1 MLKMPV
7 IKFNSLLT
15 ILTLVSLAASTQT
28 TNISQYNS
36 TEYHHDGNPSNE
48 TVHVEIPPPPP
59 IWCPGN
65 SRQMVLGSDY
75 FYTCQ
80 PTPCLLTDINH
91 PNVSVI
97 NNHTAVV
104 NFNDTSRRIC
114 AIEGFSKQLN
124 NKSCIYAR
132 LTGEQFKLNYT
143 DGSLHEY
150 QTNSNYKLGEY
161 YYYPDAGEVVVCRQ
175 KRLSKDVTEDV
186 IIWCSI
192 HQMNL
197 TESSGVYP
205 NGSVYLN
212 NIDRVIRRGFYNID
226 KAKQSIDVC
235 LPVKQEMRLCKHSMD
250 IYNKYFRL
258 QPNLSLWTNDGL
270 EIVYEAGNY
279 FMDVTYY
286 VAVVCIN
293 AGEPRRQET
302 RDLYAAAYII
312 SSIFA
317 FLTLLAH
324 LFYPHLN
331 YHAKALLC
339 HIISLLIMYITMTV
353 RSFVTDYNSDFGR
366 LLLFGLQYVSALATF
381 LWLNV
386 LAFELWRVF
395 SNLQGNTSTLGPQ
408 QAKKRWFIAKCC
420 YAWGIPMV
428 LCLLIIGLSYDS
440 TSSNYFDLP
449 FARNVSWFQS
459 DKTMFYFF
467 YLPIIIIL
475 IENVVFFGLTIWH
488 IRSASRGTDILNKK
502 VSKQLFRVCVKLFV
516 VMGIFWFAEVIS
528 WQFSHEIDEA
538 VWYVTDLINALQG
551 VAIFLVYVCK
561 RSTWKMLKKR
571 WKGQKG
577 GSQNSKSTSSTSG
590 ERTRKISNI
599 SNSAITMTNIRT
611 GQNER

>member
-1 MLKMPV
+1 MLK
-7 IKFNSLLT
+7 ITFRSLLT
-15 ILTLVSLAASTQT
+15 ILTLVSVSANTRT
-28 TNISQYNS
+28 NNISQINS
-36 TEYHHDGNPSNE
+36 LEYDYDNNNLGNE
-48 TVHVEIPPPPP
+48 TDYVEMPSPPP

-65 SRQMVLGSDY
+65 TKQLIIGSDY
-75 FYTCQ
+75 FFACR
-80 PTPCLLTDINH
+80 PIPCLITDVNH
-91 PNVSVI
+91 PNVSII
-97 NNHTAVV
+97 NNHIAVV
-104 NFNDTSRRIC
+104 SFNDTTRRIC

-124 NKSCIYAR
+124 DKSCIYAR

-197 TESSGVYP
+197 TETSGIYP
-205 NGSVYLN
+205 NGSVYLK
-212 NIDRVIRRGFYNID
+212 NIDRVVRKGYYVID
-226 KAKQSIDVC
+226 KKKQTIDFC
-235 LPVKQEMRLCKHSMD
+235 LPGNSNMLSCPYLD
-250 IYNKYFRL
+250 IPSKYFSL
-258 QPNLSLWTNDGL
+258 LSNLNLWTNDGVNM
-270 EIVYEAGNY
+270 VYSVGDY
-279 FMDVTYY
+279 LIDVTYDFTLI
-286 VAVVCIN
+286 CIN
-293 AGEPRRQET
+293 PVEPRRQET
-302 RDLYAAAYII
+302 HFLYASAYII

-317 FLTLLAH
+317 FLTLLVH
-324 LFYPHLN
+324 LLYPHLN
-331 YHAKALLC
+331 YHAKSLLC
-339 HIISLLIMYITMTV
+339 HIISLLTMYITMSI

-386 LAFELWRVF
+386 LAFELWKVF
-395 SNLQGNTSTLGPQ
+395 SNLQVNMGALGLQ
-408 QAKKRWFIAKCC
+408 QPKKRWFIAKCC
-420 YAWGIPMV
+420 YAWGIPLA
-428 LCLLIIGLSYDS
+428 LCMLIIGLSYDS
-440 TSSNYFDLP
+440 SSSNYFDLP
-449 FARNVSWFQS
+449 FASKSNVSWFHS

-475 IENVVFFGLTIWH
+475 IENVIFFALTIWH
-488 IRSASRGTDILNKK
+488 IRSASRGTDMLNTN
-502 VSKQLFRVCVKLFV
+502 VSRRLLRVCVKLFV

-528 WQFSHEIDEA
+528 WHFSYETDEA

-551 VAIFLVYVCK
+551 LAIFLVYVCK

-577 GSQNSKSTSSTSG
+577 KGKNSKSTSSTSA

-599 SNSAITMTNIRT
+599 SNTGITMTNIRSDPM
-611 GQNER
+611 